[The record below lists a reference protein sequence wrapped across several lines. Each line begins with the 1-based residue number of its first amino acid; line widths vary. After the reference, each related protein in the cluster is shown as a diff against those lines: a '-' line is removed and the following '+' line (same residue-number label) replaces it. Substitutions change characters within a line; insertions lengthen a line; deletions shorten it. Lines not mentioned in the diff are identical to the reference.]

1 MSEYS
6 TVLKRIYELL
16 ATFIKDSELNE
27 SSELVAQYGMNSLQ
41 VMELIADI
49 EDDFDISVPLNT
61 VSDILTVGDLAREIQ
76 ALVD

>member
-76 ALVD
+76 ALIK

>member
-6 TVLKRIYELL
+6 TVLKRIYKLL
-16 ATFIKDSELNE
+16 ANFIKDGELNE